1 MSTLVAMLWGLAGRL
16 MMLGENGGG
25 GEDGDGDGGEAEMVT
40 VAVMMVVVR
49 SWDGVSGGGMWAK
62 ELIQW

>member
-1 MSTLVAMLWGLAGRL
+1 
-16 MMLGENGGG
+16 MLGENGGG